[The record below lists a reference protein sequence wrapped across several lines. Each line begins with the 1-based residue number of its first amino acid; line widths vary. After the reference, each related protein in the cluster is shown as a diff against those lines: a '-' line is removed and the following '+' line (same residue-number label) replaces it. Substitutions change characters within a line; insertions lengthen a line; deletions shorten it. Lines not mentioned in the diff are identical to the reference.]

1 MTNEPKLRS
10 SFRLSPASWE
20 VRNEAR
26 TVLTKTS
33 VLKSRLCSFLIAL
46 TKDIQFV
53 EQSFGGN
60 RPQEQ
65 PAALRKVL
73 QNRLLELLPDDAA
86 SHEVDLRRLRQRRS
100 MLLGCLVHVVA
111 SGMEIATLEDELKN
125 GGVRG
130 LYDRVPK
137 IQKHPVQQRKTKVIV
152 EPKVRDHCQ
161 QNDGEDVVLLGRIAG
176 ETLTIYGVATDHVE
190 RIASEVTT
198 SSHHFLRLPK
208 PDKMES

>member
-1 MTNEPKLRS
+1 MMNEPELRS
-10 SFRLSPASWE
+10 SFKLTPASLE
-20 VRNEAR
+20 VRIEAK
-26 TVLTKTS
+26 TVLGITG
-33 VLKSRLCSFLIAL
+33 VLKRELCSFLIAL
-46 TKDIQFV
+46 AKDIQFV
-53 EQSFGGN
+53 ERSFRGN
-60 RPQEQ
+60 GPQEQ
-65 PAALRKVL
+65 LAALRKAL
-73 QNRLLELLPDDAA
+73 HNRLLELLPDDKAP
-86 SHEVDLRRLRQRRS
+86 HPVDLRRLRQRRS
-100 MLLGCLVHVVA
+100 MLLGCLVHIVA

-130 LYDRVPK
+130 FYDRVPK
-137 IQKHPVQQRKTKVIV
+137 IQKHPVQHRKTKVIV